1 MASLFSHIHPPS
13 QFATAKS
20 ASVVLPSFKGKGSK
34 KKFRNSTPLASKVRC
49 SISVLGNSSTSVIF
63 QSPTPLRVRGGAR
76 GVHLQ
81 SRGVQHRFVGG
92 AKGVQKGVHPP
103 KSGGAKGVQ
112 HPCQRVH
119 PLAAP
124 PNISLTKVHRQMLHL
139 PNSTP
144 PNYTSKCC
152 THEGCYG
159 GTMEKML
166 KLYCN
171 V

>member
-1 MASLFSHIHPPS
+1 MASNLVTTCTSY
-13 QFATAKS
+13 KY
-20 ASVVLPSFKGKGSK
+20 
-34 KKFRNSTPLASKVRC
+34 STPLASKVRC

>member
-1 MASLFSHIHPPS
+1 
-13 QFATAKS
+13 
-20 ASVVLPSFKGKGSK
+20 
-34 KKFRNSTPLASKVRC
+34 
-49 SISVLGNSSTSVIF
+49 
-63 QSPTPLRVRGGAR
+63 
-76 GVHLQ
+76 
-81 SRGVQHRFVGG
+81 
-92 AKGVQKGVHPP
+92 
-103 KSGGAKGVQ
+103 
-112 HPCQRVH
+112 VH

>member
-1 MASLFSHIHPPS
+1 MDRILSSTLHKNPDAQKLGGFFLSI
-13 QFATAKS
+13 
-20 ASVVLPSFKGKGSK
+20 
-34 KKFRNSTPLASKVRC
+34 STPLASKVRC